1 MIPITQ
7 QSCLTVSR
15 SGPVIAGWCVWL
27 ESKERLWNSA
37 LPFAAKPTMLNAI
50 NPELI
55 STTLNG
61 KLVWIPN
68 YTGYDWGGKK
78 LRKGDFT
85 EKNEKGPRIDF
96 TSFRNICV
104 YTHYSTGNNHEVNK
118 LLSDHLWNSLRFIT
132 YLYCLMIVQYIWL
145 WSLAAENIQTRAN
158 MKTEPWWYSH
168 DQTLSN
174 SKQQEANRTAARLLR

>member
-68 YTGYDWGGKK
+68 YTGYDWGGKSWGREISQK
-78 LRKGDFT
+78 
-85 EKNEKGPRIDF
+85 KNVRYSSKSPRIDF

-104 YTHYSTGNNHEVNK
+104 YTHYSTRKQSRGK
-118 LLSDHLWNSLRFIT
+118 
-132 YLYCLMIVQYIWL
+132 QAPL
-145 WSLAAENIQTRAN
+145 WSFVKQLKIHYI
-158 MKTEPWWYSH
+158 PILSH
-168 DQTLSN
+168 DRAIHSAVITCCGKLPN
-174 SKQQEANRTAARLLR
+174 LHKHENRALLIFTWPGTQQLKATRG